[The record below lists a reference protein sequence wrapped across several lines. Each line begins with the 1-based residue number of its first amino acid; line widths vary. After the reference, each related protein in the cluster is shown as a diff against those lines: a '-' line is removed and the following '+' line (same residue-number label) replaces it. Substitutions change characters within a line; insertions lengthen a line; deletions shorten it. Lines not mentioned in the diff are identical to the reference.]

1 MQTISTKYVGPS
13 NTKGSRIIATTAWVH
28 HRLTISYDSSLSSED
43 DAHAKAA
50 QALRDK
56 MGWSGEMIGGHT
68 KDGMVWV
75 FPDEYRIPASAPKV
89 CKNNP

>member
-13 NTKGSRIIATTAWVH
+13 NTKGSRIIATSASG

-43 DAHAKAA
+43 AHAKAA
-50 QALRDK
+50 KALRDK
-56 MGWSGEMIGGHT
+56 LNWTKEMIGGHT

-75 FPDEYRIPASAPKV
+75 FPAEYRIPAAK
-89 CKNNP
+89 